1 MRLRRIAERPGTEP
15 LFALAL
21 VFRVLASIAA
31 RQWAAVPASEARGTT
46 E

>member
-15 LFALAL
+15 LFAPAP
-21 VFRVLASIAA
+21 VFRVLASIAV